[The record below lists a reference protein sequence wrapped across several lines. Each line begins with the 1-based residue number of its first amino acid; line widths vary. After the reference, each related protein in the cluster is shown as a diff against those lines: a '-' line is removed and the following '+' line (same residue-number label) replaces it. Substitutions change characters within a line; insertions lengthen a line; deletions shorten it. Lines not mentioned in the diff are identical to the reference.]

1 MVMGHSQRFS
11 WVEMGPQIHVL
22 VVVLALLCVLERRRM
37 QVDFRG
43 RSVAHH

>member
-22 VVVLALLCVLERRRM
+22 VVALMCVLDRRRG
-37 QVDFRG
+37 QVDFSG